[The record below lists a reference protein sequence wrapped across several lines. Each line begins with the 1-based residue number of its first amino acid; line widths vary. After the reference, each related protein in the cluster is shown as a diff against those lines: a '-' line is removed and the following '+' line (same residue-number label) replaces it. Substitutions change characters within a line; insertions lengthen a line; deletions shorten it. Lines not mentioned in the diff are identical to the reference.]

1 VIRTRAGGGLF
12 LGRSYIVV
20 PVSAGILLFAGVMA
34 AYTTEHTLTGLT
46 LSAAL
51 LVASILAVR
60 TREMA
65 DRLRLGWIPVAW
77 IALLLVADFRFG
89 DTSRTPLAAA
99 YGNASLENI
108 LQVAVFAVVG
118 AMIVRFRH
126 VLVQQTPSKI
136 PKLPI
141 LLFPCF
147 ALASSLWSPI
157 YIFTLV
163 RALQLLVFVAFALLM
178 VRIWQHAPEI
188 GKSVWRA
195 TLATFVQVVTI
206 LTVIGFIANTWDNDR
221 FTWPGVHPGV
231 AATYTGIAIL
241 ILVVGGKSL
250 APPPTWAYWLRLFLL
265 GAANYLGRT
274 RSVLGALVF
283 AGLIL
288 LWDWGRERPIVRY
301 LGIWYYGLGG
311 FLLVLMA
318 RSEVVDYLSRG
329 ESSQALASLS
339 GRIPLWDTA
348 FRDLTEAGKWIAGFG
363 YGAARIVLYPQVSWA
378 GTAHNSWIE
387 ALVGLGII
395 GTVLL
400 AADVVFLLW
409 RLGWNSRP
417 NPSARLALVLLAFLL
432 VASGASELMAVP
444 GIGFAML
451 ALIHVPAL
459 GQWER
464 LRGVRATEPTGI
476 VTVRS
481 EDRPATHRAHTD
493 T

>member
-1 VIRTRAGGGLF
+1 VIRTRAGGLF
-12 LGRSYIVV
+12 LGASYIVV
-20 PVSAGILLFAGVMA
+20 PVSAGIVLLAGAIA
-34 AYTTEHTLTGLT
+34 AYTTEHALTGLT
-46 LSAAL
+46 ISAAL

-60 TREMA
+60 TRDMA
-65 DRLRLGWIPVAW
+65 NRLRLGWIPIAW
-77 IALLLVADFRFG
+77 IALLLVADYRFG
-89 DTSRTPLAAA
+89 DPSRTPLAAA
-99 YGNASLENI
+99 YGNPSLENI

-118 AMIVRFRH
+118 AMIVRSRH

-157 YIFTLV
+157 PLFTLV

-178 VRIWQHAPEI
+178 VRIWQHAPEM
-188 GKSVWRA
+188 GKSLWRGTFA
-195 TLATFVQVVTI
+195 AFVQVVTI
-206 LTVIGFIANTWDNDR
+206 VTIVGFIVNSREDNR

-231 AATYTGIAIL
+231 TATYTGIAIL
-241 ILVVGGKSL
+241 ILVVGGRSL
-250 APPPTWAYWLRLFLL
+250 APPPTWAYWLRLFVL
-265 GAANYLGRT
+265 GAATYLGRT
-274 RSVLGALVF
+274 RTALGALAF

-288 LWDWGRERPIVRY
+288 LWDCGRERPIVRY

-318 RSEVVDYLSRG
+318 RSQVVDYLSRG
-329 ESSQALASLS
+329 QSSQGVASIS
-339 GRIPLWDTA
+339 GRIPLWDIA
-348 FRDLTEAGKWIAGFG
+348 VRDLSEAGKWIAGFG

-378 GTAHNSWIE
+378 GTAHNTWIE
-387 ALVGLGII
+387 ALIGLGII
-395 GTVLL
+395 GTVFL

-417 NPSARLALVLLAFLL
+417 NPSVRLALVLFAFLL
-432 VASGASELMAVP
+432 VISGTSDQVAAP
-444 GIGFAML
+444 TIGFAML

-459 GQWER
+459 GQWGR
-464 LRGVRATEPTGI
+464 LRGVRATEPAGI
-476 VTVRS
+476 ETVRS
-481 EDRPATHRAHTD
+481 QDRQATHRASPD